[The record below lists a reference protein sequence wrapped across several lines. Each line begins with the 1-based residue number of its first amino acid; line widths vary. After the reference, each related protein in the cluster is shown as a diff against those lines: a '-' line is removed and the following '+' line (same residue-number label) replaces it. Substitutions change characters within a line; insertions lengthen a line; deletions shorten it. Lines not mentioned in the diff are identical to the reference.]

1 MFISGAAAPLSVLQ
15 SRAAIGVV
23 VDSLRLE
30 VQPRTPGRVPPAT
43 LVDSVHL
50 PERFK
55 PVKLTLA
62 AGANTVPQGVI
73 YASKAGAGAYIRLV
87 DREDAITDVADR
99 LEIQKAGGD
108 AVEMV
113 YEGRDSIT
121 AAQVPNLLARV
132 YMARRMTVDRGL
144 DQRRF
149 EFLSARAD
157 TVRHDLRKG
166 VDSLA
171 RLQQESGAGVDA
183 SIAAK
188 GIADQYATVEGQL
201 AQLTASQRALDS
213 LVNLV
218 TSGRADP
225 RALAGFPDLL
235 RSVAV
240 NDLVASIAQV
250 ETQRTILLGRV
261 AAGAPQVTAL
271 ARARDSLTAQLIPLA
286 NAYRQSLA
294 HQRASLQGV
303 ADSLEGEL
311 VRLPGREASVAKQQ
325 ADVTQLA
332 QLDAGMGAQVLQA
345 RLAAMIEGGDVRLVD
360 SAAVPRR
367 VSFPRPV
374 PTWLIGL
381 FGGLLLGLIIVPI
394 GAPERA

>member
-1 MFISGAAAPLSVLQ
+1 M
-15 SRAAIGVV
+15 
-23 VDSLRLE
+23 
-30 VQPRTPGRVPPAT
+30 
-43 LVDSVHL
+43 
-50 PERFK
+50 
-55 PVKLTLA
+55 
-62 AGANTVPQGVI
+62 
-73 YASKAGAGAYIRLV
+73 
-87 DREDAITDVADR
+87 
-99 LEIQKAGGD
+99 
-108 AVEMV
+108 
-113 YEGRDSIT
+113 
-121 AAQVPNLLARV
+121 
-132 YMARRMTVDRGL
+132 
-144 DQRRF
+144 
-149 EFLSARAD
+149 
-157 TVRHDLRKG
+157 
-166 VDSLA
+166 
-171 RLQQESGAGVDA
+171 
-183 SIAAK
+183 
-188 GIADQYATVEGQL
+188 
-201 AQLTASQRALDS
+201 
-213 LVNLV
+213 
-218 TSGRADP
+218 
-225 RALAGFPDLL
+225 
-235 RSVAV
+235 

-381 FGGLLLGLIIVPI
+381 FGGLLLGLIVVPI
-394 GAPERA
+394 GAPEKA

>member
-1 MFISGAAAPLSVLQ
+1 
-15 SRAAIGVV
+15 
-23 VDSLRLE
+23 
-30 VQPRTPGRVPPAT
+30 
-43 LVDSVHL
+43 
-50 PERFK
+50 
-55 PVKLTLA
+55 
-62 AGANTVPQGVI
+62 
-73 YASKAGAGAYIRLV
+73 
-87 DREDAITDVADR
+87 
-99 LEIQKAGGD
+99 
-108 AVEMV
+108 MV

-183 SIAAK
+183 AIAAK

-345 RLAAMIEGGDVRLVD
+345 RLAAMVEGGDVRLVD
-360 SAAVPRR
+360 SAPVPRR
-367 VSFPRPV
+367 VAFPRPV